1 MSKFIVIIAV
11 CVVSLI
17 VGLGNCKQL
26 DNSIIEDE
34 KNILLD
40 IENVNFEKNIIE
52 ENIVSEKIDNE
63 NTLVNEFINN
73 VKENSKNESNK
84 DINKSTENNN
94 KIVENKVVEE
104 KEKVV
109 KEDNAKVE
117 KKQEVIAEE
126 KIEQEVKETKED
138 VKENTIVQETKSEYE
153 YNYNETQRLK
163 SDIDKLAKENP
174 DLFDENGNKLY
185 RISEFIN
192 KEQAMNKTNY
202 FSPYNILEIK
212 GVVQNTYSCTF
223 LVYAID
229 YKINGVLQQTRYYI
243 KISEY

>member
-1 MSKFIVIIAV
+1 MFKFIVIIVV
-11 CVVSLI
+11 CIVSLI
-17 VGLGNCKQL
+17 VGLGNYKQL
-26 DNSIIEDE
+26 DNSITEDE
-34 KNILLD
+34 KNILSN
-40 IENVNFEKNIIE
+40 IENVNSEENIIE

-94 KIVENKVVEE
+94 KIVENKVV

-109 KEDNAKVE
+109 NKDDAKAE

-126 KIEQEVKETKED
+126 KIEQEVEETKED
-138 VKENTIVQETKSEYE
+138 VKENTIVQEIKSEYE

-163 SDIDKLAKENP
+163 RDIDKLAKENP

-243 KISEY
+243 KVSEY